1 MATITKVKKDEREA
15 ALAAA
20 SKAGARTL
28 AGGLNLPEGNHE
40 FLVADKSAFA
50 ILNVESKQSG
60 KWALPIVAG
69 TVTVAGSKEKIQFV
83 LDEKP
88 GAKTLVI
95 PDNFF
100 IAMQPGATYTIT
112 VASRNGRKVVS
123 NVVPAEVGVLA
134 GGEDDED

>member
-1 MATITKVKKDEREA
+1 MATLTKVKKDEREA

-28 AGGLNLPEGNHE
+28 AGGLNVPEGDHK
-40 FLVADKSAFA
+40 FVVAEKAPFG
-50 ILNVESKQSG
+50 ILNVESAASG

-69 TVTVAGSKEKIQFV
+69 TMDVNGKKETFV
-83 LDEKP
+83 LSEEN

-100 IAMQPGATYTIT
+100 VSMQAGSEYIVSIGT
-112 VASRNGRKVVS
+112 RKGRKVVTG
-123 NVVPAEVGVLA
+123 VVPAGETSS
-134 GGEDDED
+134 EDDE